1 MSNGNRLDAILYDR
15 KVGTLE
21 RGQDGLHFFYD
32 RQWLEDASEGRG
44 HALSLSMPL
53 TRGEHGP
60 EVVEAFI
67 AGLLPESNQHRN
79 RIAQAFGLPA
89 AHESDFEFLRLI
101 GRDCAGAVVFADPA
115 EKNRALR
122 EPPGFKVVSEE
133 ELAQLLRE
141 LPARPLVDDPV
152 LGTRISLAGVHDKMA
167 VLVMGGKVAL
177 PINGFPS
184 SHIIKVDIAG
194 LDDSIKTEHF
204 CLRLANACGLRVP
217 PSQIQQAEDKV
228 FMRIARYDR
237 TLQTRQDGPALLNR
251 THQEDFC
258 QALGVHP
265 LNKYEEKGGP
275 TWKRMAEVM
284 KLMDRPAVDQA
295 GLLDRALFQYLSGN
309 PDAHGKNY
317 SVRYSPSGR
326 LSLSPAYDLNNQAA
340 FAARYTS
347 MKPLLAMSVGR
358 DKDNPK
364 QGEFWRTRITRDHW
378 AEFAQDVGM
387 PATHVLKRLD
397 DMALKISSAVGTLR
411 EEMRHT
417 LADTPLLD
425 VIVDDVRARAA
436 AIRENRTEPSRE
448 FHADHGRGRRPDP
461 SPSF

>member
-1 MSNGNRLDAILYDR
+1 M
-15 KVGTLE
+15 
-21 RGQDGLHFFYD
+21 
-32 RQWLEDASEGRG
+32 
-44 HALSLSMPL
+44 SLSMPL
-53 TRGEHGP
+53 TRAEHGP

-101 GRDCAGAVVFADPA
+101 GRDRAGAVVFADPA

-194 LDDSIKTEHF
+194 LDDSDQDRAFLPALGERLWPSCAAVANPAGRGQGFHAHRA
-204 CLRLANACGLRVP
+204 LRPHPAT
-217 PSQIQQAEDKV
+217 
-228 FMRIARYDR
+228 R
-237 TLQTRQDGPALLNR
+237 TDGPALLNR

-275 TWKRMAEVM
+275 TRKRMAEVM
-284 KLMDRPAVDQA
+284 KLMERPAVDQA
-295 GLLDRALFQYLSGN
+295 GLL
-309 PDAHGKNY
+309 
-317 SVRYSPSGR
+317 
-326 LSLSPAYDLNNQAA
+326 
-340 FAARYTS
+340 
-347 MKPLLAMSVGR
+347 
-358 DKDNPK
+358 
-364 QGEFWRTRITRDHW
+364 
-378 AEFAQDVGM
+378 
-387 PATHVLKRLD
+387 
-397 DMALKISSAVGTLR
+397 
-411 EEMRHT
+411 
-417 LADTPLLD
+417 
-425 VIVDDVRARAA
+425 
-436 AIRENRTEPSRE
+436 
-448 FHADHGRGRRPDP
+448 
-461 SPSF
+461 

>member
-1 MSNGNRLDAILYDR
+1 MSNGNSLNVVLYDR
-15 KVGTLE
+15 KVGDLE
-21 RGQDGLHFFYD
+21 RSKDGLHFVYD
-32 RQWLEDASEGRG
+32 RQWLSDAREGRG

-53 TRGEHGP
+53 TKVEHGP
-60 EVVEAFI
+60 EVVEPFI
-67 AGLLPESNQHRN
+67 AGLLPESHHHRH
-79 RIAQAFGLPA
+79 RIAQAFGMQS

-101 GRDCAGAVVFADPA
+101 GRDCAGAVIFADPA
-115 EKNRALR
+115 ERNIALR
-122 EPPGFKVVSEE
+122 EPPGFKVLSEE

-177 PINGFPS
+177 PVNGFPS

-194 LDDSIKTEHF
+194 LNDSIKTEHF
-204 CLRLANACGLRVP
+204 CLRLAHACGLRVP
-217 PSQIQQAEDKV
+217 TSQIQQAEDKV
-228 FMRIARYDR
+228 YMRIARYDR

-258 QALGVHP
+258 QALGIHP

-275 TWKRMAEVM
+275 SWKRMAELM
-284 KLMDRPAVDQA
+284 KLMERPAVDQA
-295 GLLDRALFQYLSGN
+295 GMLDRALFQYLSGN

-317 SVRYSPSGR
+317 SIRYSPSGR
-326 LSLSPAYDLNNQAA
+326 LSLSPVYDLNNQAA
-340 FAARYTS
+340 FAANYTS

-364 QGEFWRTRITRDHW
+364 QGEFWRTRISRDHW

-397 DMALKISSAVGTLR
+397 EMALKISSAVVSVR

-425 VIVDDVRARAA
+425 VIVDDVVARAT
-436 AIRENRTEPSRE
+436 AIRENRPEPTRE
-448 FHADHGRGRRPDP
+448 IHADHGRGRGPII
-461 SPSF
+461 SPSL